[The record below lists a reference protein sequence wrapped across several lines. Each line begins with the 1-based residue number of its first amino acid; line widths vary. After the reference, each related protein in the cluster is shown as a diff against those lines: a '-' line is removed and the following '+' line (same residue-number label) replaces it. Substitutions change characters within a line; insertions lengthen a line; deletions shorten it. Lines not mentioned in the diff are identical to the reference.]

1 MRYYLVVFLAV
12 FSLSVPWYALTY
24 PDQLNNFLIGVS
36 NTSDQ
41 FAAVILSHNPKTVE
55 QIQSKYLAS
64 NTSVPTKKVRIL
76 IVPGHEAG
84 YGGAEFGLLKERD
97 LAIQLANNL
106 QKLLKSNEHFEVF
119 VTRDEKTWSPTFDT
133 YFTTGWQDIMTWT
146 KAHHEE
152 MTRLISI
159 GSIAPVVPTVIH
171 NKAPNDVAYR
181 LFGMTKWANENDVDI
196 IIHIHFNDNPGHG
209 SNTPGEY
216 SGVAI
221 YVPEKQYYNSTT
233 TIAVA
238 GSVLNRLA
246 KFNPVSDLP
255 GESTGIVEEPELI
268 AIGAYNTSD
277 AASMLIEYGYIY
289 EPQFVK
295 SDLRSA
301 SIGDL
306 AFQTYLGL
314 QDFFGDKTVLNES
327 VSYDT
332 LLLPHEWRDVSS
344 KTTKSSSDVYALQTA
359 LVVDGVYPPENS
371 KMNDCPRTG
380 SFGPCTVKA
389 LNEFQK
395 KYDIAG
401 EHGVVGPK
409 TRSML
414 NSKYGVYKV
423 I

>member
-1 MRYYLVVFLAV
+1 MRYYLAVFLVVFGLGT
-12 FSLSVPWYALTY
+12 PWYALTY
-24 PDQLNNFLIGVS
+24 PDQFRNFLIDVS

-41 FAAVILSHNPKTVE
+41 VASVILSHNPKTVE
-55 QIQSKYLAS
+55 QIKSKYVAS
-64 NTSVPTKKVRIL
+64 NVSTPSKKVRIL
-76 IVPGHEAG
+76 IVPGHEPN
-84 YGGAEFGLLKERD
+84 YGGAEFGVLKERELTME
-97 LAIQLANNL
+97 LATNL
-106 QKLLKSNEHFEVF
+106 QKLFQNNEHFQVF
-119 VTRDEKTWSPTFDT
+119 VTRDEKSWSPSFDT
-133 YFTTGWQDIMTWT
+133 YFKNEWNDIVTWT

-152 MTRLISI
+152 MTQLISI
-159 GSIAPVVPTVIH
+159 GSIKPVVPTVIH
-171 NKAPNDVAYR
+171 NKAPTDVAYR

-209 SNTPGEY
+209 RNTPGKY
-216 SGVAI
+216 SGIAI

-238 GSVLNRLA
+238 ESVFKRLSR
-246 KFNPVSDLP
+246 FNPVSDLP
-255 GESTGIVEEPELI
+255 GESTGIVEEPDLI

-295 SDLRSA
+295 DDLRKA

-314 QDFFGDKTVLNES
+314 QDFFDKNS
-327 VSYDT
+327 VASKSLSYET

-344 KTTKSSSDVYALQTA
+344 VTMKSSSEIYALQTA
-359 LVVDGVYPPENS
+359 LVIDGVYPPRDS

-395 KYDIAG
+395 KYDITG
-401 EHGVVGPK
+401 EQGVVGPK

-414 NSKYGVYKV
+414 NSKYGVYEL